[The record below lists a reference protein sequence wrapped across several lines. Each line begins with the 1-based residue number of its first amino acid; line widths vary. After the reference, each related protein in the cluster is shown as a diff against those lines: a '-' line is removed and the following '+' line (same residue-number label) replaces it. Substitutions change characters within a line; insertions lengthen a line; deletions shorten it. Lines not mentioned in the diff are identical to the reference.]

1 VGSGIAVAGLSGLP
15 GLTQLAAKATS
26 PALKA
31 AIQWGGATF
40 VYDAINQLMDQGKID
55 IGKLAQSTG
64 EAALFAGVIGKLSG
78 PAQTKLGELAAK
90 KAEQGKAA
98 TLNPSQKGHLDQA
111 GAEMEKSFGK
121 SPGFQ
126 EAKMEVGESTGGGVK
141 KVAPR
146 GPLSPDVAERET
158 LTSSFK
164 AKHPEV
170 PDAQVTSMSNLQL
183 KQKINW
189 SYDPRQNLDNKS
201 ALDRLA
207 NDRGYIPLV
216 GENRW
221 GVSSPGGGFRA
232 FESEDS
238 MLNFLSTQPT
248 KALAPVH
255 KVMTSVLDGTLNEE
269 GKIALQRQKVHVE
282 NGGREFTKDAPSG
295 MGVRPVLAEGQ
306 LIKPYEQLL
315 ESDAAKRMASNIEQ
329 DGLTAR
335 IIPFGTRFMVVAAK
349 PQSGEAQR
357 AVDLYQKLISFRGA
371 DKPGFV
377 KGLAPPEYTWLH
389 KVMGRELS
397 KEDAGWVAGR
407 FKNLESTTGMRHR
420 VAKGHQAASGKFQSF
435 FDQLPDFLASKG
447 LTDEAATNVT
457 RIMTRELGNELA
469 DARTVTP
476 KITARL
482 KKIDAIRVARGMEPL
497 TDNLLAMLQR
507 RPER

>member
-1 VGSGIAVAGLSGLP
+1 
-15 GLTQLAAKATS
+15 
-26 PALKA
+26 
-31 AIQWGGATF
+31 
-40 VYDAINQLMDQGKID
+40 
-55 IGKLAQSTG
+55 
-64 EAALFAGVIGKLSG
+64 
-78 PAQTKLGELAAK
+78 
-90 KAEQGKAA
+90 
-98 TLNPSQKGHLDQA
+98 
-111 GAEMEKSFGK
+111 
-121 SPGFQ
+121 
-126 EAKMEVGESTGGGVK
+126 
-141 KVAPR
+141 
-146 GPLSPDVAERET
+146 
-158 LTSSFK
+158 
-164 AKHPEV
+164 
-170 PDAQVTSMSNLQL
+170 
-183 KQKINW
+183 
-189 SYDPRQNLDNKS
+189 
-201 ALDRLA
+201 
-207 NDRGYIPLV
+207 
-216 GENRW
+216 
-221 GVSSPGGGFRA
+221 
-232 FESEDS
+232 
-238 MLNFLSTQPT
+238 
-248 KALAPVH
+248 
-255 KVMTSVLDGTLNEE
+255 
-269 GKIALQRQKVHVE
+269 
-282 NGGREFTKDAPSG
+282 

-315 ESDAAKRMASNIEQ
+315 ENDAAKRMASNIEQ

-389 KVMGRELS
+389 KAMGRELS